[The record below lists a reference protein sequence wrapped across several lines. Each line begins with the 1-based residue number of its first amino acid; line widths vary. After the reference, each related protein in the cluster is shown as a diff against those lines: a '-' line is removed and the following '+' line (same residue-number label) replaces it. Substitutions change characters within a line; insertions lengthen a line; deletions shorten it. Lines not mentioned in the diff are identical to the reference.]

1 MAWLLSLSIQSSS
14 LYVRNG
20 NKLIFNLINFNFNFN
35 FPGLKVSI
43 TESTCVK
50 EYSARAKVNV

>member
-1 MAWLLSLSIQSSS
+1 MAWLLSLTIQSSS

-20 NKLIFNLINFNFNFN
+20 NKLIFNLINFNF
-35 FPGLKVSI
+35 PGFKVSI

-50 EYSARAKVNV
+50 EYSAWAKVNV

>member
-1 MAWLLSLSIQSSS
+1 MAWLLSLTIQSSS

-20 NKLIFNLINFNFNFN
+20 NELIFNLINFNFNF
-35 FPGLKVSI
+35 PGFKVSI

>member
-1 MAWLLSLSIQSSS
+1 MAWLLSLTIQSSS

-20 NKLIFNLINFNFNFN
+20 NKLIFNLINFNFNF
-35 FPGLKVSI
+35 PGFKVSI